1 MTVGELGEHALI
13 QRLSR
18 ATPPAPPSV
27 PVGIGD
33 DAAVV
38 EPERGALTVV
48 TTDALLEGIH
58 FDRAFT
64 AAGDVGHKALAVNLS
79 DLAAMGAAPRH
90 ALLSLGLPDTLLVN
104 DFDAL
109 LHDLL
114 MLSARHRMTLIG
126 GNITRSNGPLFVDVT
141 AMGSVKRRRVLTR
154 SGAKAGDEIYVSGH
168 LGGAAAGLSW
178 LQHATAAQ
186 RASDDYAIC
195 RQRYL
200 RPEPRVR
207 LGMFLGRNRVTR
219 ACVDLSDGLAD
230 GIQQLA
236 SASGVGAVVEA
247 DALPIHTDTRAWF
260 EGTGVDP
267 VAATLVAGDDYE
279 LLFTVPRAAQRRLAS
294 VRKLVKELPLTR
306 IGRITKAAELVLERD
321 GKAEALPTGY
331 EHFRQSGH

>member
-64 AAGDVGHKALAVNLS
+64 AASDVGHKALAVNLS

-114 MLSARHRMTLIG
+114 MLLARHRMTLIG

-207 LGMFLGRNRVTR
+207 LGMLLGRNRVTR
-219 ACVDLSDGLAD
+219 CLPRPERRACRRHPA
-230 GIQQLA
+230 A
-236 SASGVGAVVEA
+236 SLCQRGRRRG
-247 DALPIHTDTRAWF
+247 R
-260 EGTGVDP
+260 GR
-267 VAATLVAGDDYE
+267 
-279 LLFTVPRAAQRRLAS
+279 RAADPNRHARMVRRN
-294 VRKLVKELPLTR
+294 
-306 IGRITKAAELVLERD
+306 G
-321 GKAEALPTGY
+321 
-331 EHFRQSGH
+331 SGPGGGDLGGWR